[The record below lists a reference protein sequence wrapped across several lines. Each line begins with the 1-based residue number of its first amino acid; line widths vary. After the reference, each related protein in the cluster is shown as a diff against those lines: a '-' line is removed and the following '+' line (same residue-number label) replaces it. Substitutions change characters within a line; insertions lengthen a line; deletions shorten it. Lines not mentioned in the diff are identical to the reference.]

1 MANFSDRLC
10 HYPLISDS
18 LKAASDAYTWVSS
31 GERFRSIFQLSESA
45 ASALKEKAKAL
56 ASTDAVAK
64 LDDIACHQILDRL
77 EAVIP
82 SVKRPTEEL
91 LGPTADRAL
100 AAAESYLEYFLPD
113 TKTNIEG
120 KAVASRYD
128 RLMRLQSALV
138 NSEKVQAA
146 QNTISNAYKGI
157 QDQLAALLTV
167 TSKERREAMLS
178 TISNLATEYKQAA
191 EVAFPRFK
199 SFVTGAVSQLHN
211 LTQELRQ
218 TDNVTQMA
226 VDQLQAIVNGLHST
240 LLNLNER
247 RERWLCSSSTETETS
262 GEKVSDSLRM

>member
-1 MANFSDRLC
+1 MANFSDRLS

-18 LKAASDAYTWVSS
+18 LKAASDAYSWVSS

-56 ASTDAVAK
+56 ASTDAVTK
-64 LDDIACHQILDRL
+64 LDDIACRQILDRV

-91 LGPTADRAL
+91 LGQTADRAL

-157 QDQLAALLTV
+157 HDQLIALSTV
-167 TSKERREAMLS
+167 TTKERREAMLH

-199 SFVTGAVSQLHN
+199 SFVTGAVSQLQN

-226 VDQLQAIVNGLHST
+226 VDQLQAVVNGLHST

-247 RERWLCSSSTETETS
+247 RERWLHGSSTETETS
-262 GEKVSDSLRM
+262 AEKKE